1 MLFQS
6 HQEVISSIG
15 SLLYRHSTLD
25 ARVGERAHNTP
36 SHRACLCTLHV
47 PPFLLGLHDPFHHR
61 FIVEDKIS
69 FQLSRESARSQV
81 LCTSAYV
88 LSYWQRVYAL
98 SYNERD
104 VDDYSQD

>member
-1 MLFQS
+1 MPESGSGRTTRRHTALVSALYTSRLFS
-6 HQEVISSIG
+6 LACMIHSII
-15 SLLYRHSTLD
+15 TI
-25 ARVGERAHNTP
+25 
-36 SHRACLCTLHV
+36 
-47 PPFLLGLHDPFHHR
+47 
-61 FIVEDKIS
+61 IVEDKIS